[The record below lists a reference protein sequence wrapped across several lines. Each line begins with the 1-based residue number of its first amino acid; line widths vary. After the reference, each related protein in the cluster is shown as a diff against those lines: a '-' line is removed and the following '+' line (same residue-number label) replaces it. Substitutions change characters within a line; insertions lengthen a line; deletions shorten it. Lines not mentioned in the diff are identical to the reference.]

1 MKKKL
6 FKKDS
11 SRLTKD
17 SNKNSLFTY
26 KNEQE
31 KKDDSISFSSED
43 IEEKMNRLIQLKK
56 LEKKNLIKNIPSFE
70 TKNKILMRKE
80 EKVGKMFGYIEKI
93 IYFCSR

>member
-17 SNKNSLFTY
+17 SNKNSLFTD

-31 KKDDSISFSSED
+31 KKEDSISFSSED

-56 LEKKNLIKNIPSFE
+56 LEKKKFNQKYTIIRNKKQNRINI
-70 TKNKILMRKE
+70 
-80 EKVGKMFGYIEKI
+80 
-93 IYFCSR
+93 